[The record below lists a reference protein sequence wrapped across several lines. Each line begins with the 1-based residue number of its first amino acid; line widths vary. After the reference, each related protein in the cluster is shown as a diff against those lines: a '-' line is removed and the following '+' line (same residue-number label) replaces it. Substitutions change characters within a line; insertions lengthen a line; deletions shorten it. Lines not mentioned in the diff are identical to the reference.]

1 MFDMTIQL
9 QTGTG
14 VRLYEQIYEHIKNE
28 IREGK
33 LLCGERLPSTR
44 SLAEYLQISRST
56 VDCAYEQLLSE
67 GYIESR
73 PYRGYFVCQ
82 IEDLLELSVKLG
94 SEENA
99 VFGGK
104 NAHAQVHGET
114 QNHSVASENIASVA
128 NIHHNSAT
136 QEAKNVITFHPN
148 GIDMSQFPFGTWQ
161 RINRNV
167 LSYDNRQMFTLGEA
181 QGDLE
186 LRINISRYLHIS
198 RGVECS
204 PEQIIVGA
212 GNEYL
217 LMLLEKILGRHIPV
231 AMEYLSYKKAYR
243 IFRSFAYPVTLVGMD
258 EQGMKVDELAASQAK
273 LAYVMPAHQY
283 PTGTVMPIG
292 RRMELLKWASN
303 EPDRYI
309 IEDDYD
315 SEFRYKGKPI
325 PSLQASDKKGKVIYI
340 GTFSKAIAPAIR
352 VSYMVLPEGLL
363 QAYREK
369 CWFYSSTVSRID
381 QRILN
386 EFISGGYFERY
397 LNKARKLYKQK
408 HEVLLEALKP
418 FTGKFKISGEHAGLH
433 LLLTAMDSGERH
445 VDRNK
450 NCFAKD
456 SLGEEV
462 PVEEERTEAWL
473 IERAAAQGVK
483 VFGLSEALIEE
494 ELDLLPDSVFEAT
507 DSLGA
512 AGTMESEVALGAAG
526 TMRASHTVLLGYGGL
541 SEEQILGGIER
552 LKKAWL

>member
-14 VRLYEQIYEHIKNE
+14 VRLYEQIYEYIKNE

-44 SLAEYLQISRST
+44 SLAEYLEISRST
-56 VDCAYEQLLSE
+56 VDLAYEQLLSE
-67 GYIESR
+67 GYIEAQ

-82 IEDLLELSVKLG
+82 IEDLLELSDRL
-94 SEENA
+94 SEGWTDGTQTSAGGHIA
-99 VFGGK
+99 VQGKVGGY
-104 NAHAQVHGET
+104 HALQERKDVP
-114 QNHSVASENIASVA
+114 A
-128 NIHHNSAT
+128 NCG
-136 QEAKNVITFHPN
+136 ITSSISTSQKTREQMEIIFHPN
-148 GIDMSQFPFGTWQ
+148 GMDMSQFPFGTWQ

-186 LRINISRYLHIS
+186 LRTTISRYLHIA
-198 RGVECS
+198 RGVQCT

-212 GNEYL
+212 GNDYL
-217 LMLLEKILGRHIPV
+217 LMLLEKILGRHVPV
-231 AMEYLSYKKAYR
+231 AMECLSYKRAYR
-243 IFRSFAYPVTLVGMD
+243 IFQSFAYPVSLVGVD
-258 EQGMKVDELAASQAK
+258 EQGMKVEELVASK
-273 LAYVMPAHQY
+273 VRLAYVMPAHQY

-292 RRMELLKWASN
+292 RRMELLKWASKN
-303 EPDRYI
+303 EDRYI

-325 PSLQASDKKGKVIYI
+325 PSLQASDKNGKVIYI

-363 QAYREK
+363 QVYKEK

-397 LNKARKLYKQK
+397 LNKARKLYKEK
-408 HEVLLEALKP
+408 HETLIEALKP
-418 FTGKFKISGEHAGLH
+418 FVGKFKISGEHAGLH
-433 LLLTAMDSGERH
+433 ILLTALPKQDDG
-445 VDRNK
+445 
-450 NCFAKD
+450 
-456 SLGEEV
+456 GEEC
-462 PVEEERTEAWL
+462 VECKSEKWL
-473 IERAAAQGVK
+473 VDSAAKQGVK

-494 ELDLLPDSVFEAT
+494 EGF
-507 DSLGA
+507 
-512 AGTMESEVALGAAG
+512 ALSDVVINGHIL
-526 TMRASHTVLLGYGGL
+526 RDSHTVLLGYGGL
-541 SEEQILGGIER
+541 SKEQILDGIER